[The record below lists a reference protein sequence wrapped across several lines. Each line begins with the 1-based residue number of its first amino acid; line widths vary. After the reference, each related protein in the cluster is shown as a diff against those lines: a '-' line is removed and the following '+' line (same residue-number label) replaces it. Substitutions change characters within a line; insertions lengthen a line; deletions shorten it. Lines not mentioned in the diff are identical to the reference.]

1 MCETFVA
8 GGLDSIRNTDL
19 AAVNRELAAARA
31 LPGNTE
37 EEKAARTFDIEFCKK
52 RIAAKKAFDKF
63 YGEKAPFEEPNMEK
77 LTALFDKE
85 DAIDALLFDAVQTQN
100 TARKAKQTT
109 QINMQKETIRRL
121 QAEKKQIQKQQKA
134 LMDAFA
140 RFNRAA
146 KPYND
151 ARRLLRQRENY
162 SRFDEIAAM
171 YETAKANTVQSE
183 AEAPE
188 S

>member
-1 MCETFVA
+1 
-8 GGLDSIRNTDL
+8 
-19 AAVNRELAAARA
+19 
-31 LPGNTE
+31 
-37 EEKAARTFDIEFCKK
+37 
-52 RIAAKKAFDKF
+52 
-63 YGEKAPFEEPNMEK
+63 
-77 LTALFDKE
+77 
-85 DAIDALLFDAVQTQN
+85 
-100 TARKAKQTT
+100 
-109 QINMQKETIRRL
+109 MQKETIRRL

>member
-1 MCETFVA
+1 M
-8 GGLDSIRNTDL
+8 
-19 AAVNRELAAARA
+19 
-31 LPGNTE
+31 E
-37 EEKAARTFDIEFCKK
+37 E
-52 RIAAKKAFDKF
+52 
-63 YGEKAPFEEPNMEK
+63 